1 LRFAVRRPATRPVI
15 PRGHRAAAGDV
26 AALPSG
32 RPAARDDRA
41 GVSTVVRS
49 WTRVGGSTPPR
60 RSLALLL
67 AAPDPY
73 GDRDARAWRRDALPG
88 WAGFGRAALAAPD
101 PYGDRDAPVSRRDA
115 LPGPMN
121 LGRDG
126 TYAMGVPGTLT
137 PPDDLAALT
146 ARTDHVPVEAAS
158 PYAPEVLAP
167 TRVLPARRAQTA
179 RLGET
184 TGRLLLRHL
193 REGRARPK
201 TTETPGREWRS
212 LPGAQA
218 RALTPRG
225 R

>member
-26 AALPSG
+26 PALPSG
-32 RPAARDDRA
+32 RPAARDDRT
-41 GVSTVVRS
+41 GVSTAVRS
-49 WTRVGGSTPPR
+49 WTRGGVSTPGR

-67 AAPDPY
+67 AAPEPYPDAPDP
-73 GDRDARAWRRDALPG
+73 RRDALPG
-88 WAGFGRAALAAPD
+88 WESFGRAAPGPYPDARAA
-101 PYGDRDAPVSRRDA
+101 RRDA
-115 LPGPMN
+115 LPVSTGA
-121 LGRDG
+121 
-126 TYAMGVPGTLT
+126 YAMAVPGTLT

-146 ARTDHVPVEAAS
+146 VRTDHVPVEAAS
-158 PYAPEVLAP
+158 PYAPEVLTP

-201 TTETPGREWRS
+201 TIETPGREWRS